1 MPWFQRK
8 VIASALGR
16 DQRVKKVYWVEKVE
30 KKKPNI
36 KVHPGCFTNAR
47 DAVKEKKEQRDDEA
61 GASVEDTKHCF
72 VIKSA
77 SAAEY
82 YAFAGA

>member
-8 VIASALGR
+8 VAIAFAR

-30 KKKPNI
+30 KKKPSI

-47 DAVKEKKEQRDDEA
+47 DAVKERKEQRDDEA
-61 GASVEDTKHCF
+61 DASVEDTKHCF